1 MASSWE
7 EQLEYT
13 PGGFSWAIGFEG
25 REYSSCNLCF
35 VFVFFFPLFP
45 PPSIFSWS
53 ILIYFANYEL
63 AKNFLNLGALC
74 FLNKMH
80 LGISRKNVPSNRE
93 NGEKHFPVFT
103 LVVKFVFKLGQY
115 LEIIFKKKI
124 RTFKSKPE
132 FTRILEQLFYSGIL

>member
-1 MASSWE
+1 M
-7 EQLEYT
+7 
-13 PGGFSWAIGFEG
+13 I
-25 REYSSCNLCF
+25 
-35 VFVFFFPLFP
+35 
-45 PPSIFSWS
+45 
-53 ILIYFANYEL
+53 IYFANCEL

-103 LVVKFVFKLGQY
+103 LVFKFVFKLGQS
-115 LEIIFKKKI
+115 LEITLKKKKI

-132 FTRILEQLFYSGIL
+132 FIRILEQLFFPAFYETSCFVFKCYPKVNVFKLTTLPLASCRRNH

>member
-1 MASSWE
+1 MNTLQGVLVGPLVLKAEST
-7 EQLEYT
+7 QVATCVL
-13 PGGFSWAIGFEG
+13 F
-25 REYSSCNLCF
+25 CF
-35 VFVFFFPLFP
+35 FFFPLFP